1 MRDHA
6 SSATLR
12 SREADSDRSAGLEFV
27 RVAEPATAPA
37 QRAISFGPFRLL
49 PTQGLLLQASR
60 RVHLGSRA
68 LEILL
73 ALVERPGELVSKAEL
88 MARAWPDTI
97 VEECNL
103 RVQVAGLRRALGDGH
118 GGNRYLATIPGR
130 GYRFVAP
137 VTLTDGPA
145 QSAPQQHV
153 SLLESPPLE
162 DRDPAPKDERPV
174 VFVIDDDAAV
184 REAVEDLLRSVDLA
198 VRSFRSTQDFMRSER
213 PDAPGCLVLDVRL
226 PGPSGLEFQRELAR
240 SGIHLPIIFLT
251 GHADV
256 PMSVG
261 AMKSGAIEFLTKP
274 FREQELLDAIRLGI
288 ERDRAWRQD
297 AAAVAELQKRFESL
311 TARERNVMALVV
323 TGASAWQST
332 E

>member
-6 SSATLR
+6 SSAILQ

-27 RVAEPATAPA
+27 RVAKRAAAPA
-37 QRAISFGPFRLL
+37 QHAISFGPFRLL

-60 RVHLGSRA
+60 QVHLGSRA

-73 ALVERPGELVSKAEL
+73 ALVERPGELISKAEL

-137 VTLTDGPA
+137 VTLTDEPA
-145 QSAPQQHV
+145 QSAPQHHV
-153 SLLESPPLE
+153 SPIE
-162 DRDPAPKDERPV
+162 DRDPATKEERPV

-297 AAAVAELQKRFESL
+297 SAAVAELQKRFESL

-323 TGASAWQST
+323 TGASAWQSI